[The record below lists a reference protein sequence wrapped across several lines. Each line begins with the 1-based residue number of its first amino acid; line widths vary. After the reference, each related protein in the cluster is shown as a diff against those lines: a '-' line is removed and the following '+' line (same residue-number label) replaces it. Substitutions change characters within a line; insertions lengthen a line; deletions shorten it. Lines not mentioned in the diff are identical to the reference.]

1 MDILDRLEKQ
11 INQMI
16 EDYEN
21 SKLLADTIKG
31 AKNE

>member
-1 MDILDRLEKQ
+1 MDILDELEKQ

-21 SKLLADTIKG
+21 SKLLADIIKG
-31 AKNE
+31 G

>member
-1 MDILDRLEKQ
+1 MDILDELEKQ

-21 SKLLADTIKG
+21 SKWLADIIKEG
-31 AKNE
+31 

>member
-1 MDILDRLEKQ
+1 MDILDELEKQ

-21 SKLLADTIKG
+21 SKWLADIIKG
-31 AKNE
+31 VKNE

>member
-1 MDILDRLEKQ
+1 MDILDELEKQ

-21 SKLLADTIKG
+21 SRWLADIIKEG
-31 AKNE
+31 

>member
-11 INQMI
+11 INQI
-16 EDYEN
+16 IKDYEN
-21 SKLLADTIKG
+21 SRWLADPIKG

>member
-1 MDILDRLEKQ
+1 MDILDELEKQ
-11 INQMI
+11 INQII

-21 SKLLADTIKG
+21 SKWLADIIRG

>member
-1 MDILDRLEKQ
+1 MDILDELEKQ

-21 SKLLADTIKG
+21 SKWLADIIKG
-31 AKNE
+31 S

>member
-21 SKLLADTIKG
+21 SKWLADTIKG

>member
-21 SKLLADTIKG
+21 IKWLVDIIKG

>member
-1 MDILDRLEKQ
+1 MDILDELEKQ

-21 SKLLADTIKG
+21 SKWLTDIIKRG
-31 AKNE
+31 

>member
-11 INQMI
+11 INQII

-21 SKLLADTIKG
+21 SKWLVDIIKG
-31 AKNE
+31 VKNE

>member
-11 INQMI
+11 INQI
-16 EDYEN
+16 IKDYEN
-21 SKLLADTIKG
+21 SRWLADIIKG

>member
-11 INQMI
+11 INQI
-16 EDYEN
+16 IKDYEN
-21 SKLLADTIKG
+21 SRWLADTIKG

>member
-11 INQMI
+11 INQI
-16 EDYEN
+16 IKDYEN
-21 SKLLADTIKG
+21 SRWLADSIKG

>member
-21 SKLLADTIKG
+21 SKLLADIIKG
-31 AKNE
+31 G

>member
-11 INQMI
+11 INHMI

-21 SKLLADTIKG
+21 SKWLADIIKG
-31 AKNE
+31 G

>member
-11 INQMI
+11 INRI
-16 EDYEN
+16 IKDYEN
-21 SKLLADTIKG
+21 SRWLADTIKG

>member
-11 INQMI
+11 INQI
-16 EDYEN
+16 IKDYEY
-21 SKLLADTIKG
+21 SRWLADTIKG